1 MSRLVRP
8 LLVVALL
15 GSGAL
20 AVPRGAGAA
29 VDDVTEVWHRDLPGA
44 TIRESSPV
52 LVDLDV
58 DGTLDVAFGGHDMKL
73 WALHG
78 VNGQTVAGWPQPL
91 TDKINSSPSAADVD
105 GDGRVELFIGA
116 GTAEA
121 EGGALYS
128 FEHDGAQ
135 RFRLQAADK
144 VFATPAVHSTPAI
157 GDIDGSPD
165 PNVSFGTLGL
175 LGAWS
180 VSSKGQVREECSV
193 NVEYPTGACWPYYTD
208 DTVFSSPAL
217 ADADGD
223 GIDDV
228 IIGADSSPGPPVDHQ
243 GGFMRAIKHDRTA
256 IWEFRTDDIIRSS
269 PSIGNIDGD
278 AGMEVVFGSGDFW
291 GGADS
296 VKVFALNLENGSL
309 LAGWPKV
316 TNGVTNA
323 SPTLADLDGD
333 GVLDVAIGTF
343 NSSHGKGA
351 GGSVYAFKG
360 NGAAIAGFPVAS
372 GGGAVLGQMV
382 TADLDGDGG
391 QDLIVT
397 TGGLITAIDG
407 STGEE
412 LFRLAEGEN
421 VGFQNSAVVAD
432 VDADGRLDLIAA
444 GTINTPAGDG
454 RVYRWE
460 LAPEAELGAKGWH
473 QFRQNQH
480 KTGSLTSGLGA
491 TTAMPF
497 ERVAGSDRFSTA
509 AEMSGLRSPGG
520 VETAYVATGR
530 AFADALAGGPAADV
544 GDATVLLVE
553 KDSIPSATR
562 AELPRLSPGNIVVFG
577 GTGAVSDA
585 VLGELDELTDG
596 DATRLAGANR
606 YGTAAAISEATFE
619 PPVPVV
625 YIATGE
631 SFADALA
638 GGAAGSLNDGPVLLV
653 TRDAIPA
660 ETDAELRRV
669 LPQSI
674 VILGGTAAVS
684 SSVETNLRT
693 YTVPAR
699 VTRAAGADRYG
710 TSVALS
716 RATFPGGSDRVYL
729 ATGRNYP
736 DALAGGPVAAS
747 GPGPLLLV
755 PGTCVPSSVHAEIVR
770 LGARRLILLGGNG
783 VVSSALA
790 SLQPC

>member
-1 MSRLVRP
+1 MFRLVRVV
-8 LLVVALL
+8 LLVALL
-15 GSGAL
+15 GAGLLS
-20 AVPRGAGAA
+20 VPRATAA
-29 VDDVTEVWHRDLPGA
+29 VTDVTEVWRRDLPGA

-58 DGTLDVAFGGHDMKL
+58 DGTLEVAFGGHDKQL

-144 VFATPAVHSTPAI
+144 VFPAPAVHSTPAI
-157 GDIDGSPD
+157 GDIDGSTD

-180 VSSKGQVREECSV
+180 VSSKGQVREACSA

-217 ADADGD
+217 ADADED

-228 IIGADSSPGPPVDHQ
+228 IIGADSSPGAPVDHQ
-243 GGFMRAIKHDRTA
+243 GGFMRALRHDRTA
-256 IWEFRTDDIIRSS
+256 IWQFEIDDIVRSS
-269 PSIGNIDGD
+269 PSIGNIDAD
-278 AGMEVVFGSGDFW
+278 AGMEVVFGAGDFW

-296 VKVFALNLENGSL
+296 VKVFALNLEDGSPV
-309 LAGWPKV
+309 AGWPV
-316 TNGVTNA
+316 TTNGVTNA

-333 GVLDVAIGTF
+333 AVLDVAIGTF
-343 NSSHGKGA
+343 NSTHGKGA

-372 GGGAVLGQMV
+372 GGGAVLGQIV

-391 QDLIVT
+391 QDLFVT
-397 TGGLITAIDG
+397 TGGLISAIDG
-407 STGEE
+407 SSGTV
-412 LFRLAEGEN
+412 LFKLAEGAN
-421 VGFQNSAVVAD
+421 VGFQNSAVIAD
-432 VDADGRLDLIAA
+432 VDANGRLDVIAA
-444 GTINTPAGDG
+444 GTVNTPAGDG
-454 RVYRWE
+454 RVFRWQ
-460 LAPEAELGAKGWH
+460 LGPEAVLGSNGWH

-480 KTGSLTSGLGA
+480 KTGSFTSGIGA
-491 TTAMPF
+491 TTAIPF
-497 ERVAGSDRFSTA
+497 TRIAGADRFATA
-509 AEMSGLRSPGG
+509 AKMSELRSPDGAD
-520 VETAYVATGR
+520 TAYVATGR

-544 GDATVLLVE
+544 GGATVLLVE
-553 KDSIPSATR
+553 KDSIPPSTR
-562 AELPRLSPGNIVVFG
+562 AELQRLSPDNIVVFG
-577 GTGAVSDA
+577 GAGAVSDT
-585 VLGELDELTDG
+585 VLAQLDELTDG
-596 DATRLAGANR
+596 SATRLAGDKR
-606 YGTAAAISEATFE
+606 YGTAAAISAATFS

-625 YIATGE
+625 YIANGE
-631 SFADALA
+631 GFADALA

-653 TRDAIPA
+653 TEDAIPA
-660 ETDAELRRV
+660 ETDAELRRL
-669 LPQSI
+669 LPRSI

-684 SSVETNLRT
+684 AAVESSLRT
-693 YTVPAR
+693 YTVP
-699 VTRAAGADRYG
+699 VLVSRAAGDDRYA

-716 RATFPGGSDRVYL
+716 EATFPDGAERVYL
-729 ATGRNYP
+729 STGRNYP

-755 PGTCVPSSVHAEIVR
+755 PGTCVPGSVMAEIAR
-770 LGARRLILLGGNG
+770 LGASSIVLLGGSG
-783 VVSSALA
+783 AVSSALA